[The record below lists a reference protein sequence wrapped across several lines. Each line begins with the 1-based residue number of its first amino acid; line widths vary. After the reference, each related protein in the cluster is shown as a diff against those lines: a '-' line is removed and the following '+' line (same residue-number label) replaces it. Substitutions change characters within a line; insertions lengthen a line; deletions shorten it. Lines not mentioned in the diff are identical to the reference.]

1 MQSDMQ
7 YHGSAPDQIQQFVVG
22 RGAVHIPSLMFGTLS
37 NPHGNFP
44 SQAKQLIQQQGL
56 QDFDSVENPNSSNA
70 SIKQKVQVAQER
82 CTDEDINAAGDPG
95 DKNSEANRWPREE
108 TLALL
113 RIRADM
119 DANLKDSAVKGPV
132 WETVSRKLAE
142 RGFYRSAK
150 KCKEKFENVNK
161 YYKKTKDGRI
171 NRQDGKAYRFCSEL
185 EALHAAISAK
195 NSGID
200 NPINGIAS
208 NENIIYNKN
217 NPGNSTSVQIEEIS
231 RQAPKT
237 VLQSS
242 SETGYNSRQNMSSDG
257 TSVEELGEPNSDQHI
272 NMKKRKRKQKL
283 GSIKVFLENMVKQVL
298 EHQESLQQKLLEA
311 IEKRDEDRLKREDSW
326 KRQEMARLNRQTE
339 QRAQEHALQ
348 SSREKA
354 IISFLHKFTGEN
366 LNLDPQLMSKSSAPN
381 VQEDGKYTD
390 VRETSDPRCKRWP
403 KSEVYALIQLRSEM
417 EQRFKDSGPKVTL
430 WEEISSA
437 MACMGFNRSAK
448 RCKEKWENINKYFRK
463 TKGSFKKRPLNTK
476 TCPYFHQ
483 LDTLYRKGLLLSPGH
498 AKFENNVENHNSN
511 SGGLTNIHKD
521 DHQGKSNEMQI
532 NNQDSEVLAVI
543 PSLNQP
549 SIPTTNTVGE
559 SLELLAQKKM
569 KWNNN
574 LIDTM
579 DSQAAA
585 LKSRSVDEFC
595 FSSIKNA
602 HGRRFKMDGLDK
614 DNSRR
619 QQIQQH
625 IFFNGFDRREQEEG
639 LTDLEGRHQQH
650 QQQKI
655 QINQVLQPTEEQ
667 QHSHANVSQSAL
679 MALVHKL
686 SASYPICPPA
696 TE

>member
-1 MQSDMQ
+1 MQSGME

-22 RGAVHIPSLMFGTLS
+22 RGVVHIPSLMFGTLS

-44 SQAKQLIQQQGL
+44 SQAKQAIQQQGF
-56 QDFDSVENPNSSNA
+56 QAFDPVENPNCSTAN
-70 SIKQKVQVAQER
+70 IKQKIHVAQEG
-82 CTDEDINAAGDPG
+82 CTDEDVSAVGDPG

-119 DANLKDSAVKGPV
+119 DANLKDSTVKGPV

-142 RGFYRSAK
+142 LGFYRSAK

-185 EALHAAISAK
+185 EALHAATSAK

-200 NPINGIAS
+200 NPINGLAS

-231 RQAPKT
+231 RQAQKT
-237 VLQSS
+237 TLQSS
-242 SETGYNSRQNMSSDG
+242 SETGYNSRQNMSSDD
-257 TSVEELGEPNSDQHI
+257 TSVEKLGEPNSDEHD
-272 NMKKRKRKQKL
+272 NVKKRKRKQKM
-283 GSIKVFLENMVKQVL
+283 GTMKAFLENMVQQVL
-298 EHQESLQQKLLEA
+298 EHQETLQQKLLEA
-311 IEKRDEDRLKREDSW
+311 IEKRDDDRLKREESW

-354 IISFLHKFTGEN
+354 IISFLNKFTGEN
-366 LNLDPQLMSKSSAPN
+366 FKLDPQAVAKSSGPN

-390 VRETSDPRCKRWP
+390 VRESSDPRCKRWP

-417 EQRFKDSGPKVTL
+417 EQRFKESGPKVAL

-437 MACMGFNRSAK
+437 MAIMGLNRSAK

-483 LDTLYRKGLLLSPGH
+483 LDTLYRKGLLLSPGN
-498 AKFENNVENHNSN
+498 AKFENNLDNHNSN
-511 SGGLTNIHKD
+511 SGALANIHKD
-521 DHQGKSNEMQI
+521 DHQGKSNEVQI
-532 NNQDSEVLAVI
+532 NNQDSGLLSII
-543 PSLNQP
+543 PSPNQA
-549 SIPTTNTVGE
+549 SIPTTNTASE
-559 SLELLAQKKM
+559 SMEFLAQKKM

-574 LIDTM
+574 FIDTM
-579 DSQAAA
+579 DNQTAA
-585 LKSRSVDEFC
+585 LKSRPVDEF
-595 FSSIKNA
+595 SLSNMRNT
-602 HGRRFKMDGLDK
+602 HSRRFKMDGLDK

-619 QQIQQH
+619 PQIQQH
-625 IFFNGFDRREQEEG
+625 IFFNGFDRRDQEG
-639 LTDLEGRHQQH
+639 DLTDLEGNHQQH

-655 QINQVLQPTEEQ
+655 QINQVLQPAEE